1 MLPTLPNRPTV
12 SMKQANALSNQTRF
26 QCPGSGAGVV
36 TDESFIS
43 FCIKNS
49 KICVIEKCHLYQHK
63 HQKAYKL
70 HQVHLK
76 YTEKSDEIKQPNKS
90 VNNIIR

>member
-12 SMKQANALSNQTRF
+12 SMKQANALSNQTKF

-43 FCIKNS
+43 FYTENS
-49 KICVIEKCHLYQHK
+49 LIYNVIEKLHLHQHK
-63 HQKAYKL
+63 
-70 HQVHLK
+70 
-76 YTEKSDEIKQPNKS
+76 N
-90 VNNIIR
+90 